1 MIAQRSQ
8 HSEWWE
14 KTSAN
19 LWLGFFKV
27 INEFKIPMSVDH
39 VRMIRATLLYDTLAA
54 RLDHDIDLGYKY
66 RAFMKDVG
74 KTHRKRLHKKMR
86 RRLEKGLTDRDYVRL
101 DRLVKLGDRALYLSQ
116 RLFNLRTF
124 NFGAL
129 LGKFVSSVILLITL
143 VFQSLLATALIV
155 LIVFGLQR
163 ATGIADLP
171 FWDTVKTTVSNPWYL
186 AGLIVLIFVN
196 GRRMFFR
203 LTDKEV

>member
-1 MIAQRSQ
+1 MHELFAREKEEDLEGIARVSLTLLEPLPPIDSDKVVKAIERVFWDAMIAQRSQ

-54 RLDHDIDLGYKY
+54 RLDHDIDLGYEY

-116 RLFNLRTF
+116 RLFKYWREYKGN
-124 NFGAL
+124 
-129 LGKFVSSVILLITL
+129 
-143 VFQSLLATALIV
+143 
-155 LIVFGLQR
+155 
-163 ATGIADLP
+163 
-171 FWDTVKTTVSNPWYL
+171 
-186 AGLIVLIFVN
+186 
-196 GRRMFFR
+196 
-203 LTDKEV
+203 E